1 MFHSAAYKH
10 VPIVQENP
18 VEGIRNNVLN
28 TRIIC
33 EAAIE
38 EEINNFI
45 LISSLILW
53 TLRDFLLLII
63 CSLVISNI
71 VCNLCNQIQKGLKIP
86 RSLSLF
92 LVLTVISVIVFTI
105 FILVLP
111 PFIKE
116 FNEIL
121 VDIPNGLSKINIL
134 INTNLN
140 KFNVLLYGEQSENV
154 IDIFSLINNVV
165 TIPDASTIAKAI
177 QESFKNLINIAGN
190 LGSGLLK
197 LIFVLAVSLMISI
210 EPKQYKENILLL
222 IPKNYRNK
230 FRNILEKCN
239 IALAN
244 WTFSMVISSLSVG
257 LLSLIVLS
265 ILDVKYVVSNALIA
279 MVLNIIPNIG
289 PVISGIFPISIAL
302 LDNFWKPLAVLGSYV
317 IIQNIESYIIM
328 PSIMKKKA
336 NLLPGLTLI
345 SQFGFT
351 FIFGPLGLIL
361 SLPLAVVIQVLIK
374 ESFKDI

>member
-1 MFHSAAYKH
+1 LSSSSYFKL
-10 VPIVQENP
+10 VV
-18 VEGIRNNVLN
+18 
-28 TRIIC
+28 
-33 EAAIE
+33 
-38 EEINNFI
+38 I
-45 LISSLILW
+45 LITSLIIW

-92 LVLTVISVIVFTI
+92 LVLTFISVIVFTI

-140 KFNVLLYGEQSENV
+140 KLNNLFYGEKSENV
-154 IDIFSLINNVV
+154 IEVFNLINNVV
-165 TIPDASTIAKAI
+165 TIPDVSTIAKAI

-239 IALAN
+239 TALAN

>member
-1 MFHSAAYKH
+1 M
-10 VPIVQENP
+10 
-18 VEGIRNNVLN
+18 
-28 TRIIC
+28 
-33 EAAIE
+33 
-38 EEINNFI
+38 
-45 LISSLILW
+45 
-53 TLRDFLLLII
+53 
-63 CSLVISNI
+63 
-71 VCNLCNQIQKGLKIP
+71 QKGLKIP

-140 KFNVLLYGEQSENV
+140 KFNSLFYGEQSENV

-302 LDNFWKPLAVLGSYV
+302 LDNFWKPLAVLGAYV

>member
-1 MFHSAAYKH
+1 MNSSSYFKL
-10 VPIVQENP
+10 VV
-18 VEGIRNNVLN
+18 
-28 TRIIC
+28 
-33 EAAIE
+33 
-38 EEINNFI
+38 I
-45 LISSLILW
+45 LITLLIVW

-86 RSLSLF
+86 RSISLF
-92 LVLTVISVIVFTI
+92 LVLAVISVIIFTI

-140 KFNVLLYGEQSENV
+140 KFNSLFYGEQSENV

-165 TIPDASTIAKAI
+165 TIPDVSTIAKAI

-190 LGSGLLK
+190 LGSGLLR

>member
-1 MFHSAAYKH
+1 M
-10 VPIVQENP
+10 
-18 VEGIRNNVLN
+18 
-28 TRIIC
+28 
-33 EAAIE
+33 
-38 EEINNFI
+38 
-45 LISSLILW
+45 
-53 TLRDFLLLII
+53 
-63 CSLVISNI
+63 
-71 VCNLCNQIQKGLKIP
+71 QKGLKIP

-140 KFNVLLYGEQSENV
+140 KLNNLFYGEKSENV
-154 IDIFSLINNVV
+154 LDIFNLINNVV
-165 TIPDASTIAKAI
+165 SIPDVSTIAKAI

-197 LIFVLAVSLMISI
+197 LIFVLVVSLMISI

-302 LDNFWKPLAVLGSYV
+302 LDNFWKPLAVLGAYV

-328 PSIMKKKA
+328 PSIMKKKT

>member
-1 MFHSAAYKH
+1 
-10 VPIVQENP
+10 V
-18 VEGIRNNVLN
+18 
-28 TRIIC
+28 
-33 EAAIE
+33 
-38 EEINNFI
+38 
-45 LISSLILW
+45 
-53 TLRDFLLLII
+53 
-63 CSLVISNI
+63 
-71 VCNLCNQIQKGLKIP
+71 LKIP

-92 LVLTVISVIVFTI
+92 LVLTVISIIVFTI

-140 KFNVLLYGEQSENV
+140 KLNNLFYGKKSENV
-154 IDIFSLINNVV
+154 IDIFNLINNVV
-165 TIPDASTIAKAI
+165 TIPDVSTIAKAI

>member
-1 MFHSAAYKH
+1 MNSSLYFKL
-10 VPIVQENP
+10 VV
-18 VEGIRNNVLN
+18 
-28 TRIIC
+28 
-33 EAAIE
+33 
-38 EEINNFI
+38 I
-45 LISSLILW
+45 LITSLIIW
-53 TLRDFLLLII
+53 TLRDFLLLIV

-140 KFNVLLYGEQSENV
+140 KFNSLFYGEQPENV

-302 LDNFWKPLAVLGSYV
+302 LDNFWKPLAVLGAYV

>member
-1 MFHSAAYKH
+1 MSRSSYFKL
-10 VPIVQENP
+10 VV
-18 VEGIRNNVLN
+18 
-28 TRIIC
+28 
-33 EAAIE
+33 
-38 EEINNFI
+38 I
-45 LISSLILW
+45 LITSLIVW

-63 CSLVISNI
+63 CSLVIANI
-71 VCNLCNQIQKGLKIP
+71 VCNLCNQIQKFLKIP
-86 RSLSLF
+86 RPLSLF
-92 LVLTVISVIVFTI
+92 LVLTVISLIVFTI

-140 KFNVLLYGEQSENV
+140 KFNFLLYGEQSENV

-239 IALAN
+239 NALAN
-244 WTFSMVISSLSVG
+244 WTFAMVISSLSVG

-302 LDNFWKPLAVLGSYV
+302 LDNFWKPLAVLGAYV

>member
-1 MFHSAAYKH
+1 VKFFVVWRIVKHSVLSINAA
-10 VPIVQENP
+10 
-18 VEGIRNNVLN
+18 
-28 TRIIC
+28 
-33 EAAIE
+33 
-38 EEINNFI
+38 
-45 LISSLILW
+45 
-53 TLRDFLLLII
+53 
-63 CSLVISNI
+63 
-71 VCNLCNQIQKGLKIP
+71 
-86 RSLSLF
+86 
-92 LVLTVISVIVFTI
+92 
-105 FILVLP
+105 
-111 PFIKE
+111 
-116 FNEIL
+116 NEIL

-140 KFNVLLYGEQSENV
+140 KLNNLFYGEKSENV
-154 IDIFSLINNVV
+154 IDIFNLINNIV
-165 TIPDASTIAKAI
+165 TIPDVSTIAKAI

>member
-1 MFHSAAYKH
+1 
-10 VPIVQENP
+10 
-18 VEGIRNNVLN
+18 LN
-28 TRIIC
+28 SSSY
-33 EAAIE
+33 
-38 EEINNFI
+38 FKLVVI
-45 LISSLILW
+45 LITLLIVW

-71 VCNLCNQIQKGLKIP
+71 VCNLSNQIQKGLKIP
-86 RSLSLF
+86 RSISLF
-92 LVLTVISVIVFTI
+92 LVLAVISVIIFTI

-140 KFNVLLYGEQSENV
+140 KFNSLFYGEQSENV

-165 TIPDASTIAKAI
+165 TIPDVSTIAKAI

-190 LGSGLLK
+190 LGSGLLR

-210 EPKQYKENILLL
+210 EPKQYKENVLLL

-302 LDNFWKPLAVLGSYV
+302 LDNFWKPLAVLGAYV

-374 ESFKDI
+374 ESLKDI

>member
-1 MFHSAAYKH
+1 MNSSSYFKL
-10 VPIVQENP
+10 VV
-18 VEGIRNNVLN
+18 
-28 TRIIC
+28 
-33 EAAIE
+33 
-38 EEINNFI
+38 I
-45 LISSLILW
+45 LITLLIVW
-53 TLRDFLLLII
+53 ILRDFLLLII

-71 VCNLCNQIQKGLKIP
+71 VCNLSNQIQKGLKIP
-86 RSLSLF
+86 RSISLF
-92 LVLTVISVIVFTI
+92 LVLAVISVIIFTI

-140 KFNVLLYGEQSENV
+140 KFNSLFYGEQSENV

-165 TIPDASTIAKAI
+165 TIPDVSTIAKAI

-190 LGSGLLK
+190 LGSGLLR

-210 EPKQYKENILLL
+210 EPKQYKENVLLL

-265 ILDVKYVVSNALIA
+265 ILDVKYIVSNALIA

>member
-1 MFHSAAYKH
+1 M
-10 VPIVQENP
+10 
-18 VEGIRNNVLN
+18 
-28 TRIIC
+28 
-33 EAAIE
+33 
-38 EEINNFI
+38 
-45 LISSLILW
+45 
-53 TLRDFLLLII
+53 
-63 CSLVISNI
+63 
-71 VCNLCNQIQKGLKIP
+71 QKGLKIP
-86 RSLSLF
+86 RSLSMF

-140 KFNVLLYGEQSENV
+140 RLNNLFYGEKSENV
-154 IDIFSLINNVV
+154 IDIFNLINNVV
-165 TIPDASTIAKAI
+165 TIPDVSTIAKAI

-244 WTFSMVISSLSVG
+244 WTLSMVISSLSVG

-302 LDNFWKPLAVLGSYV
+302 LDNFWKPLAVLGAYV

-328 PSIMKKKA
+328 PSILKKKA

>member
-1 MFHSAAYKH
+1 MF
-10 VPIVQENP
+10 
-18 VEGIRNNVLN
+18 
-28 TRIIC
+28 
-33 EAAIE
+33 
-38 EEINNFI
+38 F
-45 LISSLILW
+45 
-53 TLRDFLLLII
+53 
-63 CSLVISNI
+63 
-71 VCNLCNQIQKGLKIP
+71 
-86 RSLSLF
+86 
-92 LVLTVISVIVFTI
+92 VLTVISVIVFTI
-105 FILVLP
+105 LILVLP

-121 VDIPNGLSKINIL
+121 VDIPNGLSRINIL
-134 INTNLN
+134 LNTNLN
-140 KFNVLLYGEQSENV
+140 KFNNLIYGEESENV
-154 IDIFSLINNVV
+154 IDVFNLINNVV
-165 TIPDASTIAKAI
+165 TIPDAATIAKAI

-197 LIFVLAVSLMISI
+197 LIFVLVVSLMISI
-210 EPKQYKENILLL
+210 EPTQYKENILLL

-230 FRNILEKCN
+230 FRNMLEKCN
-239 IALAN
+239 IALSN
-244 WTFSMVISSLSVG
+244 WTFSIMISSISVG
-257 LLSLIVLS
+257 ILSLIVLS
-265 ILDVKYVVSNALIA
+265 ILDVKYVISNALIA

-302 LDNFWKPLAVLGSYV
+302 LDNFWKPLAVFGAYV

-328 PSIMKKKA
+328 PSIMKKKT

>member
-1 MFHSAAYKH
+1 M
-10 VPIVQENP
+10 
-18 VEGIRNNVLN
+18 
-28 TRIIC
+28 
-33 EAAIE
+33 
-38 EEINNFI
+38 
-45 LISSLILW
+45 
-53 TLRDFLLLII
+53 
-63 CSLVISNI
+63 
-71 VCNLCNQIQKGLKIP
+71 QKGLKIP

-92 LVLTVISVIVFTI
+92 FVLTIISVIIFTI

-140 KFNVLLYGEQSENV
+140 KFNSLFYGEKSENV

-177 QESFKNLINIAGN
+177 QESFRNLINIAGN

-239 IALAN
+239 VALAN

-279 MVLNIIPNIG
+279 MVLNVIPNIG

-302 LDNFWKPLAVLGSYV
+302 LDNFWKPLAVLGAYV

>member
-1 MFHSAAYKH
+1 MSSSSYFKL
-10 VPIVQENP
+10 VV
-18 VEGIRNNVLN
+18 
-28 TRIIC
+28 
-33 EAAIE
+33 
-38 EEINNFI
+38 I
-45 LISSLILW
+45 LITSLIVW

-86 RSLSLF
+86 RPLSLF

-140 KFNVLLYGEQSENV
+140 KFNILLYGEQSENV

-239 IALAN
+239 TALAN

-257 LLSLIVLS
+257 ILSLIVLS

-279 MVLNIIPNIG
+279 MVLNIMPNIG

-302 LDNFWKPLAVLGSYV
+302 LDNFWKPLAVLGAYV

>member
-1 MFHSAAYKH
+1 M
-10 VPIVQENP
+10 
-18 VEGIRNNVLN
+18 
-28 TRIIC
+28 
-33 EAAIE
+33 
-38 EEINNFI
+38 
-45 LISSLILW
+45 
-53 TLRDFLLLII
+53 
-63 CSLVISNI
+63 
-71 VCNLCNQIQKGLKIP
+71 QKGLKIP
-86 RSLSLF
+86 RSLALF
-92 LVLTVISVIVFTI
+92 LVLTVISIIVSTI

-140 KFNVLLYGEQSENV
+140 KFNSLFYGEQSENV
-154 IDIFSLINNVV
+154 IDIFSLLNNVV

-197 LIFVLAVSLMISI
+197 LIFVLVVSLMISI

-230 FRNILEKCN
+230 FRNILDKCN

-257 LLSLIVLS
+257 LLSLIALS

-302 LDNFWKPLAVLGSYV
+302 LDNFWKPMAVLGAYV
-317 IIQNIESYIIM
+317 IIQNIESYLIM

>member
-1 MFHSAAYKH
+1 MSSSSYFKLA
-10 VPIVQENP
+10 V
-18 VEGIRNNVLN
+18 
-28 TRIIC
+28 
-33 EAAIE
+33 
-38 EEINNFI
+38 I
-45 LISSLILW
+45 LVTSLIIW
-53 TLRDFLLLII
+53 ILRDFLLLII

-71 VCNLCNQIQKGLKIP
+71 VCNLCNQLQKGFKIP
-86 RSLSLF
+86 RSLSL
-92 LVLTVISVIVFTI
+92 LIVLTLISLIVFTI

-121 VDIPNGLSKINIL
+121 VDIPNGLSRINVL

-140 KFNVLLYGEQSENV
+140 KLNSLFYGEDSENV
-154 IDIFSLINNVV
+154 IDTFNLINNVV
-165 TIPDASTIAKAI
+165 TIPDAATIAKAI
-177 QESFKNLINIAGN
+177 QESFKNIINLAGN

-197 LIFVLAVSLMISI
+197 LIFVLVVSLMISI
-210 EPKQYKENILLL
+210 EPKQYIENILLL

-230 FRNILEKCN
+230 FRNILDKSN

-244 WTFSMVISSLSVG
+244 WTFSMVISSISVG
-257 LLSLIVLS
+257 LLSLLVLS
-265 ILDVKYVVSNALIA
+265 IFDVKYVVSNALIA

-289 PVISGIFPISIAL
+289 PVISAIFPISIAL
-302 LDNFWKPLAVLGSYV
+302 LDNFWKPLAVLGAYV

-351 FIFGPLGLIL
+351 FIFGPLGLLL
-361 SLPLAVVIQVLIK
+361 SLPLAVVTQVLIK
-374 ESFKDI
+374 ESIKDI

>member
-1 MFHSAAYKH
+1 
-10 VPIVQENP
+10 
-18 VEGIRNNVLN
+18 LN
-28 TRIIC
+28 SSSY
-33 EAAIE
+33 
-38 EEINNFI
+38 FKLVVI
-45 LISSLILW
+45 LITLLIVW
-53 TLRDFLLLII
+53 ILRDFLLLII

-86 RSLSLF
+86 RSISLF
-92 LVLTVISVIVFTI
+92 LVLAVISVIIFTI

-140 KFNVLLYGEQSENV
+140 KFNSLFYGEQSENV

-165 TIPDASTIAKAI
+165 TIPDVSTIAKAI

-190 LGSGLLK
+190 LGSGLLR

-210 EPKQYKENILLL
+210 EPKQYKENVLLL

>member
-1 MFHSAAYKH
+1 LSSSSYFKLA
-10 VPIVQENP
+10 V
-18 VEGIRNNVLN
+18 
-28 TRIIC
+28 
-33 EAAIE
+33 
-38 EEINNFI
+38 I
-45 LISSLILW
+45 LITSLIIW

-71 VCNLCNQIQKGLKIP
+71 VCNLCNQIQKGGRIP
-86 RSLSLF
+86 RFLSLF
-92 LVLTVISVIVFTI
+92 IVLTVISLIVFTI

-111 PFIKE
+111 PFVKE

-121 VDIPNGLSKINIL
+121 VDIPNGLSRINIL
-134 INTNLN
+134 LNTNLN
-140 KFNVLLYGEQSENV
+140 KFNNLLYGEESENV
-154 IDIFSLINNVV
+154 IDIFNLINNVV
-165 TIPDASTIAKAI
+165 TIPDAATIAKAI

-197 LIFVLAVSLMISI
+197 LIFVLVVSLMISI

-230 FRNILEKCN
+230 FRNILDKCN

>member
-1 MFHSAAYKH
+1 
-10 VPIVQENP
+10 
-18 VEGIRNNVLN
+18 LN
-28 TRIIC
+28 SSSY
-33 EAAIE
+33 
-38 EEINNFI
+38 FKLVVI
-45 LISSLILW
+45 LITSLIIW
-53 TLRDFLLLII
+53 TLRDFFLLII

-71 VCNLCNQIQKGLKIP
+71 VCNLCNQMQKGLKIP
-86 RSLSLF
+86 RLLSLF

-140 KFNVLLYGEQSENV
+140 KFNSLFYGEQSENV

-165 TIPDASTIAKAI
+165 TIPDVSTIAKAI

-279 MVLNIIPNIG
+279 MVLNVIPNIG

-302 LDNFWKPLAVLGSYV
+302 LDNFWKPLAVLGAYV

-361 SLPLAVVIQVLIK
+361 SLPLAVVIQVMIK

>member
-1 MFHSAAYKH
+1 MK
-10 VPIVQENP
+10 
-18 VEGIRNNVLN
+18 
-28 TRIIC
+28 
-33 EAAIE
+33 
-38 EEINNFI
+38 
-45 LISSLILW
+45 
-53 TLRDFLLLII
+53 
-63 CSLVISNI
+63 
-71 VCNLCNQIQKGLKIP
+71 KGLKIP

-140 KFNVLLYGEQSENV
+140 KFNFLLYGEQSENV

-190 LGSGLLK
+190 LGSGLLR

-374 ESFKDI
+374 EWFKDI

>member
-1 MFHSAAYKH
+1 MSSSSYFKL
-10 VPIVQENP
+10 VV
-18 VEGIRNNVLN
+18 
-28 TRIIC
+28 
-33 EAAIE
+33 
-38 EEINNFI
+38 I
-45 LISSLILW
+45 LITSLIIW

-86 RSLSLF
+86 RPLSLF

-121 VDIPNGLSKINIL
+121 VDIPNGLSKIDIL

-140 KFNVLLYGEQSENV
+140 KFNVLIYGEQSENV

>member
-1 MFHSAAYKH
+1 LSSSSYFKL
-10 VPIVQENP
+10 VV
-18 VEGIRNNVLN
+18 
-28 TRIIC
+28 
-33 EAAIE
+33 
-38 EEINNFI
+38 I
-45 LISSLILW
+45 LITSLIVW

-86 RSLSLF
+86 RPLSLV

-140 KFNVLLYGEQSENV
+140 KFNNLFYGEQSENV

-177 QESFKNLINIAGN
+177 QESFRNLINIAGN

-302 LDNFWKPLAVLGSYV
+302 LDNFWKPLAVLGAYV

>member
-1 MFHSAAYKH
+1 MNSSSYFKL
-10 VPIVQENP
+10 VV
-18 VEGIRNNVLN
+18 
-28 TRIIC
+28 
-33 EAAIE
+33 
-38 EEINNFI
+38 I
-45 LISSLILW
+45 LITLFIVW

-71 VCNLCNQIQKGLKIP
+71 VCNLSNQIQKGLKIP
-86 RSLSLF
+86 RSISLF
-92 LVLTVISVIVFTI
+92 LVLAVISVIIFTI

-140 KFNVLLYGEQSENV
+140 KFNSLFYGEQSENV

-165 TIPDASTIAKAI
+165 TIPDVSTIAKAI

-190 LGSGLLK
+190 LGSGLLR

-210 EPKQYKENILLL
+210 EPKQYKENVLLL

-279 MVLNIIPNIG
+279 MVLNVIPNIG

-302 LDNFWKPLAVLGSYV
+302 LDNFWKPLAVLGAYV
-317 IIQNIESYIIM
+317 LIQNIESYIIM

-361 SLPLAVVIQVLIK
+361 SLPLAVVIQVIIK
-374 ESFKDI
+374 ESFNDI

>member
-1 MFHSAAYKH
+1 MSSSSYFKLA
-10 VPIVQENP
+10 
-18 VEGIRNNVLN
+18 L
-28 TRIIC
+28 
-33 EAAIE
+33 
-38 EEINNFI
+38 I
-45 LISSLILW
+45 LISSLIIW
-53 TLRDFLLLII
+53 SLREFLLLII
-63 CSLVISNI
+63 CALVISNI

-86 RSLSLF
+86 RPLSLF

-134 INTNLN
+134 INSNLN
-140 KFNVLLYGEQSENV
+140 KFNSLLYGEQSENV
-154 IDIFSLINNVV
+154 IDIFGLLNNVV

-302 LDNFWKPLAVLGSYV
+302 LDNFWKPLAVLGAYV

>member
-1 MFHSAAYKH
+1 MSSSSYFKL
-10 VPIVQENP
+10 VVI
-18 VEGIRNNVLN
+18 
-28 TRIIC
+28 
-33 EAAIE
+33 
-38 EEINNFI
+38 FI
-45 LISSLILW
+45 TSLIIW
-53 TLRDFLLLII
+53 ILRDFILLII

-71 VCNLCNQIQKGLKIP
+71 VCNLCNQIQRGLKIP
-86 RSLSLF
+86 RSFSLF

-121 VDIPNGLSKINIL
+121 IDIPNGLSKINIL
-134 INTNLN
+134 INSNLN
-140 KFNVLLYGEQSENV
+140 KLNSLFYGKQSENI
-154 IDIFSLINNVV
+154 IDIFSLINDVV
-165 TIPDASTIAKAI
+165 SIPDASTIAKAI

-210 EPKQYKENILLL
+210 EPNQYKENILLL
-222 IPKNYRNK
+222 FPKNYRNK

-265 ILDVKYVVSNALIA
+265 VLDVKYVVSNALIA

-289 PVISGIFPISIAL
+289 PVISAIFPISIAL
-302 LDNFWKPLAVLGSYV
+302 LDNFWKPLAVLGAYV
-317 IIQNIESYIIM
+317 VIQNIESYIIM

-374 ESFKDI
+374 ESIKDI

>member
-1 MFHSAAYKH
+1 MGSSSYFKL
-10 VPIVQENP
+10 VV
-18 VEGIRNNVLN
+18 
-28 TRIIC
+28 
-33 EAAIE
+33 
-38 EEINNFI
+38 I
-45 LISSLILW
+45 LITSLIIW
-53 TLRDFLLLII
+53 TLRDFILLII

-71 VCNLCNQIQKGLKIP
+71 VCNLCNQIQKNLKIP
-86 RSLSLF
+86 RSLALF

-105 FILVLP
+105 FILILP

-140 KFNVLLYGEQSENV
+140 KFNSLFYGEQSENV

-165 TIPDASTIAKAI
+165 SIPDVSTIAKAI

>member
-1 MFHSAAYKH
+1 MNSSSYFKLL
-10 VPIVQENP
+10 V
-18 VEGIRNNVLN
+18 
-28 TRIIC
+28 
-33 EAAIE
+33 
-38 EEINNFI
+38 I
-45 LISSLILW
+45 LITLLIVW
-53 TLRDFLLLII
+53 ILRDFLLLII

-86 RSLSLF
+86 RSISLF
-92 LVLTVISVIVFTI
+92 LVLAVISVIIFTI

-140 KFNVLLYGEQSENV
+140 KFNSLFYGEQSENV

-165 TIPDASTIAKAI
+165 TIPDVSTIAKAI

>member
-1 MFHSAAYKH
+1 M
-10 VPIVQENP
+10 
-18 VEGIRNNVLN
+18 
-28 TRIIC
+28 
-33 EAAIE
+33 
-38 EEINNFI
+38 
-45 LISSLILW
+45 
-53 TLRDFLLLII
+53 
-63 CSLVISNI
+63 
-71 VCNLCNQIQKGLKIP
+71 QKGLKIP

-105 FILVLP
+105 FFLVLP

-121 VDIPNGLSKINIL
+121 VDIPNGLSRINIL
-134 INTNLN
+134 LNSNLN
-140 KFNVLLYGEQSENV
+140 KLNNLFYGEESENV
-154 IDIFSLINNVV
+154 IDIFNLVNNVV
-165 TIPDASTIAKAI
+165 TIPDAATIAKAI
-177 QESFKNLINIAGN
+177 QESFKNLINLAGN

-222 IPKNYRNK
+222 IPKKYRNK

-257 LLSLIVLS
+257 LLSVIVLS

-302 LDNFWKPLAVLGSYV
+302 LDNFWKQLAVLGAYI

-328 PSIMKKKA
+328 PSIKKKKA

>member
-1 MFHSAAYKH
+1 MSSSLYFKL
-10 VPIVQENP
+10 VV
-18 VEGIRNNVLN
+18 
-28 TRIIC
+28 
-33 EAAIE
+33 
-38 EEINNFI
+38 I
-45 LISSLILW
+45 LITSLIVW

-71 VCNLCNQIQKGLKIP
+71 VCNLCNQIQKGIKIP
-86 RSLSLF
+86 RSISLF
-92 LVLTVISVIVFTI
+92 LVLAVISVIIFTI

-140 KFNVLLYGEQSENV
+140 KFNVFLYGEQSENV

>member
-1 MFHSAAYKH
+1 M
-10 VPIVQENP
+10 
-18 VEGIRNNVLN
+18 
-28 TRIIC
+28 
-33 EAAIE
+33 
-38 EEINNFI
+38 
-45 LISSLILW
+45 
-53 TLRDFLLLII
+53 
-63 CSLVISNI
+63 
-71 VCNLCNQIQKGLKIP
+71 QKGLKIP

-92 LVLTVISVIVFTI
+92 LVLTVISVIIFTI

-121 VDIPNGLSKINIL
+121 IDIPNGLSKINIL

-140 KFNVLLYGEQSENV
+140 KFNSLFYGEQSENV
-154 IDIFSLINNVV
+154 IDIFNLINNVV
-165 TIPDASTIAKAI
+165 TIPDVSTIAKAI

-239 IALAN
+239 TALAN
-244 WTFSMVISSLSVG
+244 WSFSMVISSLSVG

-302 LDNFWKPLAVLGSYV
+302 LDNFWKPLAVLGAYV

-351 FIFGPLGLIL
+351 FIFGPLG
-361 SLPLAVVIQVLIK
+361 
-374 ESFKDI
+374 

>member
-1 MFHSAAYKH
+1 MSSSSYFKL
-10 VPIVQENP
+10 VV
-18 VEGIRNNVLN
+18 
-28 TRIIC
+28 
-33 EAAIE
+33 
-38 EEINNFI
+38 I
-45 LISSLILW
+45 LITSLIIW
-53 TLRDFLLLII
+53 TLRDFLLLIV

-86 RSLSLF
+86 RSLSLV

-140 KFNVLLYGEQSENV
+140 KFNSLFYGEQSENV

-177 QESFKNLINIAGN
+177 QESFRNLINIAGN

-279 MVLNIIPNIG
+279 MVLNVIPNIG

-302 LDNFWKPLAVLGSYV
+302 LDNFWKPLAVLGAYI

-351 FIFGPLGLIL
+351 FIFGPLGLVL

-374 ESFKDI
+374 ESFKDN

>member
-1 MFHSAAYKH
+1 MSSPSYFKLT
-10 VPIVQENP
+10 V
-18 VEGIRNNVLN
+18 
-28 TRIIC
+28 
-33 EAAIE
+33 
-38 EEINNFI
+38 I
-45 LISSLILW
+45 LIASLIIW

-86 RSLSLF
+86 RPLSLF

-116 FNEIL
+116 FNEII
-121 VDIPNGLSKINIL
+121 VDIPNGLSKIIVL

-239 IALAN
+239 TALAN

-279 MVLNIIPNIG
+279 MTLNIIPNIG
-289 PVISGIFPISIAL
+289 PVISAIFPNSIAL
-302 LDNFWKPLAVLGSYV
+302 LDNFWKPLAVLGAYV

-374 ESFKDI
+374 ELIYDV